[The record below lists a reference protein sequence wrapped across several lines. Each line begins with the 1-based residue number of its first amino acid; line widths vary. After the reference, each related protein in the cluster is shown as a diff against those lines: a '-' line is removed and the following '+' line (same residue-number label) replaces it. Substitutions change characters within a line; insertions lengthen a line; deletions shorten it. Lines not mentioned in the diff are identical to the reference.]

1 MSKRKMNFVGVHT
14 LLSYIKDLISLNAK
28 NFYIVHY
35 NGPLVPKWRPMWFNE
50 IVRWRNLVLLETM
63 LVPSHEVLVILIV
76 NINMSCINILS
87 LTHHLSMDGK
97 LEVHPVRKKKTL
109 KSMTW
114 CIKLLKLAIFFNKV
128 SIHFYLS
135 FFYALCLIRIL
146 TYIFCIVHDLGTLRV
161 VQKIQVTSSL
171 QINDLSTTG
180 SWV

>member
-97 LEVHPVRKKKTL
+97 LEVHLVRKKKTL

-114 CIKLLKLAIFFNKV
+114 CNKLLKLAILFNKV
-128 SIHFYLS
+128 SIHFIYHFS
-135 FFYALCLIRIL
+135 MHYAL
-146 TYIFCIVHDLGTLRV
+146 
-161 VQKIQVTSSL
+161 
-171 QINDLSTTG
+171 
-180 SWV
+180 

>member
-50 IVRWRNLVLLETM
+50 IVRWRNLVLLETI

-97 LEVHPVRKKKTL
+97 LEVHPVRKKKPL
-109 KSMTW
+109 KVWHDVSNSWSLLFFLIKFQFTFIYHFSM
-114 CIKLLKLAIFFNKV
+114 
-128 SIHFYLS
+128 H
-135 FFYALCLIRIL
+135 YAL
-146 TYIFCIVHDLGTLRV
+146 
-161 VQKIQVTSSL
+161 
-171 QINDLSTTG
+171 
-180 SWV
+180 